1 VYFEEPKR
9 ILVVDDDPVVR
20 GLIIVALADAGHR
33 VDGAVD
39 NEACWD
45 ALLNRPYDLSMTDDA
60 MSRTPR
66 GPPLEAVRGAWPS
79 VALYPYHRNTCGC
92 NKGADPNRA

>member
-20 GLIIVALADAGHR
+20 GLIIVALSDAGHR

-45 ALLNRPYDLSMTDDA
+45 ALLNRPYDLLITD
-60 MSRTPR
+60 
-66 GPPLEAVRGAWPS
+66 GAQTWPKLS
-79 VALYPYHRNTCGC
+79 LGRV
-92 NKGADPNRA
+92 